1 MAVRT
6 GIFGGSFNPIHK
18 GHIALAEQ
26 ILQSGLVDEIW
37 LMVSPQNPLKDNH
50 NLWNDQFRL
59 HLARLAANNHPGI
72 KVSDFEFRL
81 PRPSYMYRTLNA
93 LEKAY
98 PQRTFTLIIGADN
111 WTCFHKWSHPD
122 EILKKYPIIVYP
134 RKGFPIK
141 ASEMPKNT
149 ILLDFDL
156 YPISSTEIRQ
166 KLKQGEDVSQWLDEN
181 VEKECS
187 RLQSQHHSFSNLT
200 VSLSTTNSDA
210 EDTSVSS

>member
-1 MAVRT
+1 MAIRT

-26 ILQSGLVDEIW
+26 ILQSGLIDEIW
-37 LMVSPQNPLKDNH
+37 LMVSPQNPLKDNRD
-50 NLWNDQFRL
+50 LWNDQFRL

-111 WTCFHKWSHPD
+111 WTCFHEWSHAD
-122 EILKKYPIIVYP
+122 EILENYHIIIYP
-134 RKGFPIK
+134 REGFPIK
-141 ASEMPKNT
+141 TAELPKNAV
-149 ILLDFDL
+149 LLNLEL
-156 YPISSTEIRQ
+156 YPISSSEIRQ
-166 KLKQGEDVSQWLDEN
+166 KLKRGEDISQWLDGN
-181 VEKECS
+181 VEKECLK
-187 RLQSQHHSFSNLT
+187 RVFQNGSFSNLT
-200 VSLSTTNSDA
+200 VSPSTTNSGA